1 MALVLLFF
9 LAVLI
14 LVVVA
19 LLVMAVGGTLAS
31 VGACLLLRDAA
42 CGERAPDPVGLTL
55 LVGGAA
61 TFVTPALLGVGL
73 YLAG

>member
-1 MALVLLFF
+1 VAVVLFFFLVALV
-9 LAVLI
+9 V
-14 LVVVA
+14 VVVA

-31 VGACLLLRDAA
+31 VGACLLLRDAV
-42 CGERAPDPVGLTL
+42 CGRAPDPVGLTL

-61 TFVTPALLGVGL
+61 TFVTPVLLGVGL

>member
-1 MALVLLFF
+1 MPVILFF
-9 LAVLI
+9 LLVVLV
-14 LVVVA
+14 LAVVA

-42 CGERAPDPVGLTL
+42 SGERAPDPLGLTL
-55 LVGGAA
+55 LVGGVAA
-61 TFVTPALLGVGL
+61 FVTPVLLGVGL